1 MKASEIRELTN
12 KEIEERIDSEQ
23 SQLAQLKLSHTVSP
37 LDNPMKIRDAKKN
50 IARLKTEL
58 SSRSAEEQKDSK

>member
-23 SQLAQLKLSHTVSP
+23 TQLAQLKLSHTVSP
-37 LDNPMKIRDAKKN
+37 LDNPMKIREAKKN

-58 SSRSAEEQKDSK
+58 SSRSENEQKDNK

>member
-1 MKASEIRELTN
+1 MKASEIREFTE

-23 SQLAQLKLSHTVSP
+23 NQLAQLKLSHTVSP
-37 LDNPMKIRDAKKN
+37 LDNPMKIREAKKN

-58 SSRSAEEQKDSK
+58 SSRSAEQQKDSK